1 MKAKE
6 VKNKTEI
13 TKSLFIAFSILI
25 LHLLLLGSIG
35 LMVIFFQGVSRYLPW
50 IFLAGSSAIIA
61 SGYLFIIR
69 LKKRGTNLNKVL
81 NMQDFRNR
89 SVEVSILGGF
99 ASLKIGKPYNISSIE
114 NHNSGQKVQLLEDL
128 SDSRIMELVE
138 LASMLKNG
146 IITEGE
152 YKKFKPG
159 SCNSKDN
166 I

>member
-1 MKAKE
+1 MKFRKG
-6 VKNKTEI
+6 KHKTEI
-13 TKSLFIAFSILI
+13 TKSIFIAFFILV

-50 IFLAGSSAIIA
+50 IFIAGSAAIITA
-61 SGYLFIIR
+61 GYLFIVR
-69 LKKRGTNLNKVL
+69 FKEKGAALKKVL
-81 NMQDFRNR
+81 NMQAFNNR
-89 SVEVSILGGF
+89 SVEVSLLGGL
-99 ASLKIGKPYNISSIE
+99 ASLKIGKPNNISSIE
-114 NHNSGQKVQLLEDL
+114 NHNSGQKVRLLEDL

-138 LASMLKNG
+138 LASMLKSG
-146 IITEGE
+146 IITEDE